1 VADDQPVRVLLRAV
15 AAVASLSAGAT
26 FAAALVARAAD
37 AAPSAVGP
45 RAGTF
50 AAGVYRPPVAPL
62 RVIRP
67 FEPPPTAYAAGHRG
81 VDLATHTGQQV
92 LAAGVGKVRFSGPVA
107 GRGVVV
113 IAHPD
118 GVLTEYEPVRPA
130 VAAGAMV
137 RLGQV
142 IGQVAGQHGGWPPG
156 ACLHWGARRDG
167 RYFDPLSLLR
177 TLGLVRLVPLYGPV
191 PGLDNSASGAR
202 APPPS
207 SGSRMGLVIG
217 PAEPFHRDVRVQ
229 LGGGEAGVPE

>member
-1 VADDQPVRVLLRAV
+1 MVP
-15 AAVASLSAGAT
+15 G
-26 FAAALVARAAD
+26 AAD
-37 AAPSAVGP
+37 AAPHATGP
-45 RAGTF
+45 GAGT
-50 AAGVYRPPVAPL
+50 AGAGVYRPPVALL

-67 FEPPPTAYAAGHRG
+67 FEPPPTPYAAGHRG
-81 VDLATHTGQQV
+81 VDLAAHAGEQV
-92 LAAGVGKVRFSGPVA
+92 LAAGAGTVRFSGPVA

-130 VAAGAMV
+130 VAAGAVV

-142 IGQVAGQHGGWPPG
+142 IGHVAGQHGGWPPD

-177 TLGLVRLVPLYGPV
+177 ALGVVRLVPLHGPV
-191 PGLDNSASGAR
+191 PGLDDSASGAR

-207 SGSRMGLVIG
+207 SGSGVGLVIG
-217 PAEPFHRDVRVQ
+217 AAQTLHRDMRVQ
-229 LGGGEAGVPE
+229 LGGGQAGVAQ